1 MKKVVFVLAAAG
13 LMTLGACSKSTPAEN
28 ATDASANVADNAGEN
43 LEDVAGNA
51 TENASN
57 AQ

>member
-13 LMTLGACSKSTPAEN
+13 LMTLGACSKSTPADN
-28 ATDASANVADNAGEN
+28 AANVTVADNAGEN
-43 LEDVAGNA
+43 LEDVAGGNS